1 MFNSH
6 LAAGG
11 AISGLC
17 RRGHGDRVSIRLGI
31 RQMRNGYRQMVLAA
45 ASLAVLMVCSTSLAS
60 AETLPEAIAKAY
72 DSNPTLLSQRALL
85 RAQEEN
91 YEQARGGSRPSI
103 SLGGTSRYNDPHSS
117 TIGTYTTNSATVTA
131 SQSLYTGGRTT
142 GAIRAAEA
150 QVLAARE
157 GLRRVEAGVMQAVIQ
172 AYIDVRRD
180 SESLKIRQENVS
192 VLKRQLDEA
201 KARFDVGEIT
211 KTDVNQALAR
221 YAGAKALLAAA
232 EAQLAAS
239 RAAYTANVGQ
249 APGDLAPEPELTQI
263 PATVDQA
270 FTTAERNSPVL
281 LQADYTEQASNAR
294 VAAARAQRLPNIA
307 LQGQL
312 AFTNQNWVLAQAGDG
327 RYDRDVTAAAVLTQ
341 PLFAGGVI
349 NSQVRQAIELNTSD
363 RLQLDYARRSVVQAV
378 SQAWAQLLA
387 TKSSIVANEEQVRA
401 TEIAFEGTKQENQVG
416 LRTTLDVLNAEQEL
430 RNAELALVNARRDS
444 YLAGTQL
451 LNAMGALEIRNLNTA
466 VKPYDNQSRFDRR
479 KNGLSLTPWDRIVE
493 TIDGVGTPR
502 IQRRE
507 MLADAPIA
515 TNPAQ

>member
-1 MFNSH
+1 
-6 LAAGG
+6 
-11 AISGLC
+11 
-17 RRGHGDRVSIRLGI
+17 
-31 RQMRNGYRQMVLAA
+31 
-45 ASLAVLMVCSTSLAS
+45 
-60 AETLPEAIAKAY
+60 
-72 DSNPTLLSQRALL
+72 
-85 RAQEEN
+85 
-91 YEQARGGSRPSI
+91 
-103 SLGGTSRYNDPHSS
+103 
-117 TIGTYTTNSATVTA
+117 
-131 SQSLYTGGRTT
+131 
-142 GAIRAAEA
+142 
-150 QVLAARE
+150 
-157 GLRRVEAGVMQAVIQ
+157 MQAVIQ

-281 LQADYTEQASNAR
+281 LQADYTEQASKAR
-294 VAAARAQRLPNIA
+294 VAAARAERLPNIA